1 MPITADSGM
10 PSRTAPSRRAD
21 AESGLWRPLPS
32 APVRAHPVFASSPPD
47 RLVTGEI
54 GQGAEGETERDG
66 VGASQVV
73 GVLGE
78 LEGDGA

>member
-1 MPITADSGM
+1 
-10 PSRTAPSRRAD
+10 
-21 AESGLWRPLPS
+21 
-32 APVRAHPVFASSPPD
+32 VRAHSVFAPSPFD
-47 RLVTGEI
+47 RLVAGEI
-54 GQGAEGETERDG
+54 GQRAEGETERDG